1 MDIEEALA
9 VAGEPAWLIG
19 GPPRALH
26 EIDNAAQRLQPALD
40 LERPTAADGLV
51 GPVRL
56 RPIEALLRLTKATVP
71 RVPDDVHDVYRH
83 WSWLRHLGALTHGPG
98 RVLGLSETGA
108 RVRAGHR
115 RVMSD
120 DLGVG
125 FGLLLAEHWCRAT
138 GWSVGVTAVGLDVV
152 LREGYGWLAPGRLAD
167 GRQPD
172 YLLLLDDPALPTR
185 KRVKTMVCKGTVAV
199 GNAPGQLARAFAQL
213 AGLRIDGSA
222 PHGLAVA
229 TVSGP
234 GDLCYQALGPDGGP
248 RLELEVNGDRL
259 DDVRRPKRL
268 GHGGVLDLAGAELVP
283 TAVAVAIGT
292 LADYAGNAPAAAR
305 WLPPATLLRLGR
317 TVRDRVIRES
327 DDGMF
332 IGVESSFPTLEGR
345 RRLVVFR
352 GLAAEVDEAISCGSV
367 EEVAARQSELAVAR
381 RRCGRDALAA
391 RPASDTERSVSATSS
406 DGALLRIAIE

>member
-9 VAGEPAWLIG
+9 LAGEPAWLIG

-56 RPIEALLRLTKATVP
+56 RPIDALLRLAKARRP
-71 RVPDDVHDVYRH
+71 EVPDDVHDAYRH
-83 WSWLRHLGALTHGPG
+83 WAWLRYLGALAHGPG
-98 RVLGLSETGA
+98 RVLRLSEAGA
-108 RVRAGHR
+108 RVRASQR
-115 RVMSD
+115 RVMSEE
-120 DLGVG
+120 LGVG
-125 FGLLLAEHWCRAT
+125 FGLLLAEHWCRAMGCST
-138 GWSVGVTAVGLDVV
+138 GVTGVGLDVV
-152 LREGYGWLAPGRLAD
+152 LREGYGWLEPSRRTD

-185 KRVKTMVCKGTVAV
+185 KRLKTVVCKGTVAA

-213 AGLRIDGSA
+213 GGLRIDGSA
-222 PHGLAVA
+222 AHGLAVA
-229 TVSGP
+229 TVSGV
-234 GDLCYQALGPDGGP
+234 GDLCYQALDPDGGP
-248 RLELEVNGDRL
+248 RLELEVTGDRVH
-259 DDVRRPKRL
+259 DVRRPKRL

-283 TAVAVAIGT
+283 TAVGVAIGA
-292 LADYAGNAPAAAR
+292 LADYAGNAPAAER

-317 TVRDRVIRES
+317 TVRDRVVRES
-327 DDGMF
+327 DEGVF
-332 IGVESSFPTLEGR
+332 IGVEGSFPTPDG

-352 GLAAEVDEAISCGSV
+352 GLAAEVDEAISGGAV

-381 RRCGRDALAA
+381 RRCGRDTLAA
-391 RPASDTERSVSATSS
+391 RPAGDTECSVSATSS
-406 DGALLRIAIE
+406 DGALLRITVE